1 MKKILSSVLKIRSL
15 DICKSAMQILV
26 PLAILPGQV
35 LAFSCNS
42 QLEIATDGT
51 EFKEKDK
58 VKITVK
64 LGAGKISGGSESA
77 ISIDAFHF
85 GTDCASDD
93 VFPLCT
99 GQGNT
104 ISYVPGSVETTCLDS
119 KGKLIEFEVQEG
131 QILDFIPNNNT
142 GPVFQKAGTICLID
156 FEVMIDEFVSPPG
169 DSSFV
174 FEAGGWQRSEGK
186 CDNGLNSDG
195 TASVAFIVE
204 NTEPI
209 VVELID

>member
-1 MKKILSSVLKIRSL
+1 MKKMLPRVLEMKSL
-15 DICKSAMQILV
+15 NIHKTYFQVLV
-26 PLAILPGQV
+26 LLALLPGQV

-42 QLEIATDGT
+42 QLEMATDGT
-51 EFKEKDK
+51 EFNEQDK

-64 LGAGKISGGSESA
+64 LGAGKISGGSEGVMT
-77 ISIDAFHF
+77 INAFHF
-85 GTDCASDD
+85 GTDCAGDD

-119 KGKLIEFEVQEG
+119 ESTLIEFDVQGG
-131 QILDFIPNNNT
+131 QILDFVPDNDT
-142 GPVFQKAGTICLID
+142 GPIYQKAGTACLIT
-156 FEVMIDEFVSPPG
+156 FEVMIAEFVSPPG

-186 CDNGLNSDG
+186 CDNGFNSDG
-195 TASVAFIVE
+195 TASVAFIVK
-204 NTEPI
+204 
-209 VVELID
+209 